1 MEKMFKDS
9 NNPNNKNMG
18 AKKFKGDEYAIPI
31 YTPRSTY
38 NAIRMNGK
46 SKIPQ
51 RPSST
56 TQHTK
61 RIKFH
66 R

>member
-1 MEKMFKDS
+1 MEKMFKDN

-38 NAIRMNGK
+38 NAIRMNGN
-46 SKIPQ
+46 
-51 RPSST
+51 
-56 TQHTK
+56 
-61 RIKFH
+61 
-66 R
+66 

>member
-1 MEKMFKDS
+1 MFKEG
-9 NNPNNKNMG
+9 NKNLK

-46 SKIPQ
+46 DDSKP
-51 RPSST
+51 
-56 TQHTK
+56 K
-61 RIKFH
+61 R
-66 R
+66 